1 MNGTKTKLL
10 PALGHARAVQLH
22 AIQEG
27 FNLPDTLKYKLLFTQ
42 KHVSVVIIDCRIN
55 VN

>member
-10 PALGHARAVQLH
+10 PALGRAKAVQLH

-27 FNLPDTLKYKLLFTQ
+27 FHLPDTLKYELLSTQ
-42 KHVSVVIIDCRIN
+42 KHVSFVIIDCRIN